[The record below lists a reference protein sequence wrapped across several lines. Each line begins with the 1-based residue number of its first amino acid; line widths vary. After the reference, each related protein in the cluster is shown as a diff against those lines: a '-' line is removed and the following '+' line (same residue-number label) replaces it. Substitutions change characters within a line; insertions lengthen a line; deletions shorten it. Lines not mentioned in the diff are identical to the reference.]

1 MSGDSRAGSRAK
13 IRKIVTLVEETR
25 TEMGRAVDPPTRKA
39 AAVAVIENPYAGTYV
54 EDLTE
59 LTAIGEELGELLTER
74 AVAALGIPG
83 SSAESY
89 GKAAAVG
96 ENGELEHAAAILHPK
111 MGTPVR
117 RVLGKGAAL
126 IPSSKKRGG
135 LGVTIE
141 IPLGHKDAAYVRS
154 HFDGMEVRI
163 NDAPRANEIMV
174 AIAVTDSGRPL
185 ARVGGL
191 TKDQIKGED
200 GLR

>member
-1 MSGDSRAGSRAK
+1 MKAR
-13 IRKIVTLVEETR
+13 IRKLAVFLEETR
-25 TEMGRAVDPPTRKA
+25 EEGGRAVVPPTRRA
-39 AAVAVIENPYAGTYV
+39 AAVAVIENPFAGRYV
-54 EDLTE
+54 EDLSD
-59 LTAIGEELGELLTER
+59 LMDIGEELGGLLTQK

-83 SSAESY
+83 ERAESY

-111 MGTPVR
+111 LGAPVR
-117 RVLGKGAAL
+117 KALTKGAAL

-135 LGVTIE
+135 PGVALD
-141 IPLGHKDAAYVRS
+141 IPLGHKDAAFVRS

-174 AIAVTDSGRPL
+174 AVAVTDSGRPHP
-185 ARVGGL
+185 RVGGL
-191 TKDQIKGED
+191 KKDEIKGVD

>member
-1 MSGDSRAGSRAK
+1 MKARV
-13 IRKIVTLVEETR
+13 RKLATFLEETKN
-25 TEMGRAVDPPTRKA
+25 EMGRPIDPPTRRA
-39 AAVAVIENPYAGTYV
+39 AAVAVIENPCAGKYV
-54 EDLTE
+54 KDLSE
-59 LTAIGEELGELLTER
+59 LIAIGEELGELLAQR
-74 AVAALGIPG
+74 AVAALGIAG
-83 SSAESY
+83 ARAESY

-96 ENGELEHAAAILHPK
+96 ENGEIEHAAAILHPK
-111 MGTPVR
+111 LGTPVR

-135 LGVTIE
+135 IGTVLD

-163 NDAPRANEIMV
+163 NDAPRENEIVV

>member
-1 MSGDSRAGSRAK
+1 MKAK
-13 IRKIVTLVEETR
+13 IRKIVTFVEETR
-25 TEMGRAVDPPTRKA
+25 SEMGKTVEPATRRA
-39 AAVAVIENPYAGTYV
+39 AAAAVIENPSAGRYV

-59 LTAIGEELGELLTER
+59 LTEIGEELGALLTER

-83 SSAESY
+83 PSVESY
-89 GKAAAVG
+89 GKGAAVG
-96 ENGELEHAAAILHPK
+96 ENGELEHVAALLHPK
-111 MGTPVR
+111 LGTPVR
-117 RVLGKGAAL
+117 KVLGKGAAL

-135 LGVTIE
+135 PGVTLD

-154 HFDGMEVRI
+154 HFDAMEIRI
-163 NDAPRANEIMV
+163 NDAPRANEIVV

>member
-1 MSGDSRAGSRAK
+1 MKAK
-13 IRKIVTLVEETR
+13 IRKIVTVVEETR
-25 TEMGRAVDPPTRKA
+25 SEMGKTVMPATRRA
-39 AAVAVIENPYAGTYV
+39 AAAAVIENPFAGRYV

-59 LTAIGEELGELLTER
+59 LIEIGEELGTLLTER
-74 AVAALGIPG
+74 AIAALGIPG
-83 SSAESY
+83 PSAESY

-96 ENGELEHAAAILHPK
+96 ENGELEHAAAVLHPK
-111 MGTPVR
+111 LGTPVR
-117 RVLGKGAAL
+117 KVLGKGVAL

-135 LGVTIE
+135 PGVSLD

-154 HFDGMEVRI
+154 HFDGMEIRV
-163 NDAPRANEIMV
+163 NDAPRANEILV

>member
-1 MSGDSRAGSRAK
+1 MKAR
-13 IRKIVTLVEETR
+13 IRKLAIFMEETR
-25 TEMGRAVDPPTRKA
+25 EEMDRPVEPPVRKA
-39 AAVAVIENPYAGTYV
+39 AAVAVIENPCAGKYV
-54 EDLTE
+54 EDLSD
-59 LTAIGEELGELLTER
+59 LIAIGEELGELLTQR

-83 SSAESY
+83 PSVESY

-96 ENGELEHAAAILHPK
+96 ENGEIEHAAAILHPK
-111 MGTPVR
+111 LGTPVR
-117 RVLGKGAAL
+117 KVLGKGAAL

-135 LGVTIE
+135 MGVVLD

-154 HFDGMEVRI
+154 HFDGMEVRL
-163 NDAPRANEIMV
+163 NDAPRADEIMV
-174 AIAVTDSGRPL
+174 AIAVTSSGRPL